1 MTETQFTR
9 FSFQPFI
16 IEAIKT
22 LRFYKPTEIQ
32 ERIIPGALRGESM
45 VGQSQTGTGKTH
57 AYLLPIIEKIKPE
70 RAEVQA
76 VITAPTRE
84 LATQIYHETLK
95 ITKFC
100 PKDRMIVARCL
111 IGGTDKQKALEKLN
125 VQPHIVIGTPGRIND
140 FIREQALDVHT
151 AHILVVDEADL
162 MLDMGFITDVDQIAA
177 RMPKDLQMLVFSA
190 TIPEK
195 LKPFLKKY
203 MENPTFVHVDP
214 KRTANQ
220 NIEHVLIPLRGR
232 EKTKLLRDVLLS
244 YNPYLAIV
252 FVNTRKMADE
262 VADRLAEQGLK
273 VGVLHGDLT
282 PRERRKMMN
291 LIRDLEFQYV
301 VATDLAARGIDIEG
315 VGHVINYELPDDLQF
330 YIHRAGRTA
339 RAGYSGIAATIYE
352 PSDQDAIARLEKMGI
367 SFVHRDLVRGEWK
380 ELPPWNRRSKRA
392 GEKDDELALLFAK
405 LKKTKQVKPGYKK
418 SCARSWR
425 RRKSGLAA
433 SKNHNRRPPLTQR
446 KGREEHV
453 KNRFTCFHER
463 KENAAGRQRGSGLL
477 RSEHVYDLH
486 RGAAK
491 HKAQVD

>member
-1 MTETQFTR
+1 MAETQFTR

-16 IEAIKT
+16 IEAIQA

-57 AYLLPIIEKIKPE
+57 AYLLPIMEKIKPE

-84 LATQIYHETLK
+84 LATQIYHETLN

-214 KRTANQ
+214 KQTANE

-232 EKTKLLRDVLLS
+232 EKTKLLHDVLLS

-315 VGHVINYELPDDLQF
+315 VSHVINYELPDDLQF

-418 SCARSWR
+418 KLRAELEKKKKRLGR
-425 RRKSGLAA
+425 FKKS
-433 SKNHNRRPPLTQR
+433 
-446 KGREEHV
+446 
-453 KNRFTCFHER
+453 
-463 KENAAGRQRGSGLL
+463 
-477 RSEHVYDLH
+477 
-486 RGAAK
+486 
-491 HKAQVD
+491 